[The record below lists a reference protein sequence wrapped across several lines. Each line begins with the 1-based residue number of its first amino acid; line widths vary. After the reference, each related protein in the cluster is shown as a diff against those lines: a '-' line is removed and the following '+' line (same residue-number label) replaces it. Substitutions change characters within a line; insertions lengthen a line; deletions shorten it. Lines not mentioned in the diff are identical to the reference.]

1 VTAPAA
7 RGAATPGGL
16 IGGAPPVKT
25 RAALVSIVSNS
36 TLILLK
42 LVAGALTG
50 SIAIITEAVHSS
62 IDLLASVVAYFS
74 VRKADEPADADH
86 PYGHEK
92 VENLAAAIE
101 GMLILVGA
109 GIIVYESVRRLADP
123 AGIDSLGFGI
133 GVIAFSMLANVG
145 VSTSLYRRAR
155 TTDSPALE
163 ADAAHLRADAVTS
176 LGVLVALVLV
186 EVTGVEELDAITAL
200 LVAAAIV
207 WAGIRILSRSSRVL
221 VDEAL
226 PEEELAAVAAA
237 IQEHA
242 GKEVLGFHKLRAR
255 RAGSRRYIDLHVQ
268 FREGTT
274 LERAHELSHELQ
286 ADIRSR
292 LRGADVLIH
301 LEPEAALHRGDSGL
315 NDPLSAG

>member
-1 VTAPAA
+1 VSAPAA
-7 RGAATPGGL
+7 RSAAAPGGL
-16 IGGAPPVKT
+16 IGGAPPRKT

-62 IDLLASVVAYFS
+62 IDLMASVVAYFS

-109 GIIVYESVRRLADP
+109 GIIFYESVRRLANP
-123 AGIDSLGFGI
+123 AEIDSLGFGI
-133 GVIAFSMLANVG
+133 GVIAFSMLANVA
-145 VSTSLYRRAR
+145 VSTYLYRRAQA
-155 TTDSPALE
+155 TDSPALE
-163 ADAAHLRADAVTS
+163 ADAAHLRADALTS

-186 EVTGVEELDAITAL
+186 EATGVEELDAITAL
-200 LVAAAIV
+200 IVAAAIV
-207 WAGIRILSRSSRVL
+207 WAGVRILSRSSRVL

-226 PEEELAAVAAA
+226 PDEELKAVAAA
-237 IQEHA
+237 IQEQA
-242 GKEVLGFHKLRAR
+242 GTEVLGFHKLRAR

-286 ADIRSR
+286 AEIRAR

-301 LEPEAALHRGDSGL
+301 LEPETALHRGESGL